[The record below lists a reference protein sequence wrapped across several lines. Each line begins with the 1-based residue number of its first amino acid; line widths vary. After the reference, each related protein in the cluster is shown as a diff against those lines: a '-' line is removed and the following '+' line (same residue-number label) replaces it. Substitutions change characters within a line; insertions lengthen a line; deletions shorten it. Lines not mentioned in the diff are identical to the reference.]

1 MSSRTTV
8 AQLFS
13 SSQFHAGITAGLLA
27 SVAGRAID
35 AVLPRWR
42 RIQAI
47 GGVLLGTA
55 LASAV
60 GISVGMPGVVA
71 VDLAILT
78 VAAAIAE
85 LFGSGA
91 LSMVAIA
98 LVPTIVLTNQV
109 PVHGTLPRLAV
120 ASMVVAGGP
129 LVGEAGERWPGAGLP
144 FVGIAIST
152 GGIWACVPDTE
163 AARAALGA
171 ALAGAF
177 IAFPMGRLRVGRA
190 GGVLVCA
197 SLAWVVGV
205 GAHGRPASAM
215 GAAAC
220 LGLLVAAP
228 LGAIIARAWG
238 ASARSLSIPAA
249 VIGHLSV
256 VGVASRWAGLLHSS
270 RRAAVIAAADLVI
283 AIAAVAFA
291 IWWQGTESR

>member
-1 MSSRTTV
+1 VSSRTTV

-27 SVAGRAID
+27 SAAGRAID

-47 GGVLLGTA
+47 GGVLLGAA
-55 LASAV
+55 L
-60 GISVGMPGVVA
+60 
-71 VDLAILT
+71 
-78 VAAAIAE
+78 
-85 LFGSGA
+85 
-91 LSMVAIA
+91 
-98 LVPTIVLTNQV
+98 
-109 PVHGTLPRLAV
+109 GTLPRLAV

-228 LGAIIARAWG
+228 LGVIIARAWG

-249 VIGHLSV
+249 VIGHLAV